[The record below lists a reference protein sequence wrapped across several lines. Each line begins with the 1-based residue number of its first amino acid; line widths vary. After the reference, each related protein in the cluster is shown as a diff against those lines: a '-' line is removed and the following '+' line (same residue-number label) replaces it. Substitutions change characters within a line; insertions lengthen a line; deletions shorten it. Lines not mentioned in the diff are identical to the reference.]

1 MKYFLSFL
9 ITFTPIFI
17 NSQNDHDAKKLVEE
31 VSSKISNAKTA
42 VINFTFEKQEILYEN
57 GIIEI
62 KDGKYRLTF
71 MNVEQISDSKNI
83 YTIIDENKEI
93 LISKVSEED
102 NFLKPSNLL
111 NFFEDGYYYQNTFS
125 NDNKKNTQLILT
137 PIEKNSDK
145 LKILM
150 TINPEKKEILEI
162 IEYDKSNNKTVI
174 KINSILFNSMIE
186 NEKFVFYKSKYPG
199 YHIEQF

>member
-1 MKYFLSFL
+1 MKYFLSFI

-17 NSQNDHDAKKLVEE
+17 NSQDDHDAKKLVEE

-42 VINFTFEKQEILYEN
+42 VINFTFEQQEILYEN

-93 LISKVSEED
+93 LISKISEED
-102 NFLKPSNLL
+102 NFLKPSIIVSRKLPKLFCISLIVSFACFSRILPRFNRYLL
-111 NFFEDGYYYQNTFS
+111 
-125 NDNKKNTQLILT
+125 
-137 PIEKNSDK
+137 
-145 LKILM
+145 
-150 TINPEKKEILEI
+150 
-162 IEYDKSNNKTVI
+162 
-174 KINSILFNSMIE
+174 
-186 NEKFVFYKSKYPG
+186 
-199 YHIEQF
+199 

>member
-62 KDGKYRLTF
+62 KDGKYRLRF
-71 MNVEQISDSKNI
+71 MDIEQISDSKNI

-93 LISKVSEED
+93 LISKISEED

-125 NDNKKNTQLILT
+125 NDNKKNTQISLT

-150 TINPEKKEILEI
+150 TINPEKKEILEV